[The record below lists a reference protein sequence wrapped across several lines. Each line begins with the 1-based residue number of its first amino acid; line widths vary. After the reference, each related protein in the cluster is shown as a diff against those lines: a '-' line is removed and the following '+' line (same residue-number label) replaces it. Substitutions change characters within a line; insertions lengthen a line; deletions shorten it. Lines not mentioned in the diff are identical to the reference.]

1 MLSSF
6 ATPIWF
12 YPMPIDFRCQID
24 GLVILIADQ
33 LELKPTSGQLFL
45 FRNRKANKI
54 KMLWWDRNG
63 FCLLYKRLERG
74 KLIFPPINEAIMEL
88 TRDQMSW
95 LLSGLNILEH
105 KPFPE
110 INASNFY

>member
-1 MLSSF
+1 
-6 ATPIWF
+6 
-12 YPMPIDFRCQID
+12 
-24 GLVILIADQ
+24 
-33 LELKPTSGQLFL
+33 
-45 FRNRKANKI
+45 
-54 KMLWWDRNG
+54 
-63 FCLLYKRLERG
+63 
-74 KLIFPPINEAIMEL
+74 MEL